1 MGEDRLSVML
11 RPVLLT
17 IAVASC
23 APASPHAQV
32 PARTACIVAA
42 VPDGDTLRCR
52 DGRRVRLIGI
62 DAPERGQ
69 GEAYAPA
76 RDRLRALAPRD
87 GTVELELDVSPRDQ
101 YGRTLAWVWRGD
113 TLVNERMVREGWA
126 VLYTS
131 APDVRHAD
139 RIVAAQAAARR
150 EGAGLWATGGFDC
163 LPRDFRRGRCR

>member
-1 MGEDRLSVML
+1 M
-11 RPVLLT
+11 
-17 IAVASC
+17 
-23 APASPHAQV
+23 
-32 PARTACIVAA
+32 AA
-42 VPDGDTLRCR
+42 VSDGDTLRCR

-69 GEAYAPA
+69 GEAFGPS

-87 GTVELELDVSPRDQ
+87 ATVQLELDVSPRDQ

-139 RIVAAQAAARR
+139 RIVAAQAAAREER
-150 EGAGLWATGGFDC
+150 AGLWATGGFDC

>member
-1 MGEDRLSVML
+1 ML
-11 RPVLLT
+11 RPALL
-17 IAVASC
+17 AAGVAACASSAPRAQEPARLACVVAS
-23 APASPHAQV
+23 
-32 PARTACIVAA
+32 
-42 VPDGDTLRCR
+42 VPDGDTLRCS
-52 DGRRVRLIGI
+52 DGQRVRLIGI

-69 GEAYAPA
+69 GEAYAPS
-76 RDRLRALAPRD
+76 RDRLRALTPR
-87 GTVELELDVSPRDQ
+87 GSTVHLELDVSRRDR

-139 RIVAAQAAARR
+139 RIVAAQAAARK
-150 EGAGLWATGGFDC
+150 EGAGLWATGGFSC